1 MTELY
6 ASLINKGIKRGGQSR
21 DFGRLFGY
29 IQITVGIWVQSCE
42 SCVCVIIGTQRC
54 DGALN
59 FCSCRFVGKMKQLL
73 QPESNL
79 FGLMG
84 SLSTFE
90 YRQEAD
96 LQIAVAAQMDLLWL
110 KMIVHP
116 TKPTKLVASLAGATA
131 FGGS

>member
-1 MTELY
+1 
-6 ASLINKGIKRGGQSR
+6 
-21 DFGRLFGY
+21 
-29 IQITVGIWVQSCE
+29 
-42 SCVCVIIGTQRC
+42 
-54 DGALN
+54 
-59 FCSCRFVGKMKQLL
+59 MKQLL

-110 KMIVHP
+110 KMMVHP
-116 TKPTKLVASLAGATA
+116 TKPTRLV
-131 FGGS
+131 